1 MCLGEPVA
9 GIDPVSRRS
18 FWDLVDRNRKE
29 LPSMDVVVAT
39 VYFEGAQGFHW
50 PIAMD
55 GGEVLAVGMR

>member
-1 MCLGEPVA
+1 
-9 GIDPVSRRS
+9 
-18 FWDLVDRNRKE
+18 
-29 LPSMDVVVAT
+29 MDVVVAT